1 MAGFGVSEGPMSP
14 TRKQSPMIT
23 LLIVLATLWITA
35 LVVITLA
42 GNSTSAMADRALSSD
57 ETIVVSPSREH
68 SSLAA

>member
-1 MAGFGVSEGPMSP
+1 
-14 TRKQSPMIT
+14 MIT